1 MARCVIIGA
10 AEIKNY
16 SRVKEY
22 LRPDDFYIFCDGGL
36 FHQKALDVTPNLIVG
51 DFDSYKELNST
62 RGTSSHFGKF
72 DDSGGFG
79 GLEASKKFPSAEII
93 RLPCEKDDTDLFYA
107 AKEAVR
113 RGFSTFLLVGA
124 IGGRFDHSLCNISV
138 LLYLDQQGKSATIL
152 DDFSEMQLVGT
163 SNATASV
170 YATASS
176 PAPAQHQSSV
186 PALVPPQFSY
196 FSLMCVSGTAEG
208 VTIKNA
214 KYPLENATISPEWQ
228 YAISNEVLPGK
239 TAEITVASGKLL
251 LVKVF

>member
-22 LRPDDFYIFCDGGL
+22 LRPDDFYVFCDGGL

-51 DFDSYKELNST
+51 DFDSYKE
-62 RGTSSHFGKF
+62 FG
-72 DDSGGFG
+72 GLG
-79 GLEASKKFPSAEII
+79 GLEASEKFPSAEII

-163 SNATASV
+163 FQATANV
-170 YATASS
+170 YATAST

-186 PALVPPQFSY
+186 PALVSPQFSY